1 MDSKLA
7 DLILDKLL
15 FPDLKAKPATSKRI
29 SAYILPVLLL
39 HLTDEQKQRVT
50 MYINRKIAEQVDV
63 DWTRDPT
70 NIKDSDIGKI
80 LDVYICE
87 YFGGVTRI
95 LVPDSMQCVM

>member
-1 MDSKLA
+1 
-7 DLILDKLL
+7 
-15 FPDLKAKPATSKRI
+15 
-29 SAYILPVLLL
+29 
-39 HLTDEQKQRVT
+39 